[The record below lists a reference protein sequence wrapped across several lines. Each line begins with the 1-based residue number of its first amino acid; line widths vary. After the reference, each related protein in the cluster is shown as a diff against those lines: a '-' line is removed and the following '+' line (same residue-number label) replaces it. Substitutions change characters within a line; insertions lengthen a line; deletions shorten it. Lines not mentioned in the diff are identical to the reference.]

1 MTMARFGSGRS
12 RSVEAHH
19 RSFEKRGQ
27 TARHLTPL
35 SKVFAMAGIP
45 PLAFA
50 FAFGA
55 MLIVP
60 FPGTESAIAG
70 DTGSSILDSPSR
82 DVIRRNEPALRSIE
96 PGGNRTRARSLSGIV
111 GGLDS
116 AGGLGPSPSSSLS
129 DCVLHH
135 ERLDRTGRQLF
146 PSRCDPTRDVDTGY
160 PAFTTQ

>member
-70 DTGSSILDSPSR
+70 DTGSCGLKCNGISPDRAGPESR
-82 DVIRRNEPALRSIE
+82 THVKTSVRPTNNRAAAGVHIAEP
-96 PGGNRTRARSLSGIV
+96 
-111 GGLDS
+111 
-116 AGGLGPSPSSSLS
+116 
-129 DCVLHH
+129 
-135 ERLDRTGRQLF
+135 
-146 PSRCDPTRDVDTGY
+146 
-160 PAFTTQ
+160 